1 MRLPGAT
8 VTFTT
13 RQGGVSE
20 GPYESLNLGIL
31 TDDLP
36 ERVTENRRRAAGHA
50 GVEPDRMAMG
60 WQVHGTELREWTEPP
75 PDRAFAEPGGKDL
88 ERVDGHLTR
97 EAGLGLLVLVADCFP
112 VALSDGEQAAMLH
125 CGWRPL
131 AGGIVEKALGRFGSA
146 PSAAVGPGI
155 GGCCYEVGDEVLAA
169 FADVA
174 GAADGQ
180 TLDLRV
186 VIEAKL
192 AAAGVTDIQHV
203 DRCTSCS
210 PELYFSH
217 RRDQGVTGRQ
227 AGIIV
232 RDGS

>member
-1 MRLPGAT
+1 VRLPGAT

-36 ERVTENRRRAAGHA
+36 ERVTENRHRAAGQA
-50 GVEPDRMAMG
+50 SVEPDRMAMG
-60 WQVHGTELREWTEPP
+60 WQVHGTELREWAEPP
-75 PDRAFAEPGGKDL
+75 PDRAYAEPGGKDL

-97 EAGLGLLVLVADCFP
+97 EPGLGLLVLVADCFP

-131 AGGIVEKALGRFGSA
+131 AGGILERALERFSGT

-155 GGCCYEVGDEVLAA
+155 GGCCYEVGDEVRDA
-169 FADVA
+169 FSDVD
-174 GAADGQ
+174 GAAHGRM
-180 TLDLRV
+180 LDLRT
-186 VIEAKL
+186 VIAAKL
-192 AAAGVTDIQHV
+192 AAAGVTDVEHV
-203 DRCTSCS
+203 DECTSCS

-217 RRDQGVTGRQ
+217 RRDKGVTGRQ